1 MTIQLQAL
9 GLILFSLQLPAAAT
23 IVAGANGGGNT
34 TNNTTAAQ
42 YESKYG
48 ISAPIYENII
58 RYSDASG
65 IYLGYNAAT
74 RDVWVLTARHIT
86 TSASLIENQGR
97 TVTIDGL
104 VYNRQPAGS
113 DGLGEL
119 PGGDLRLVRYNRPDL
134 AVPTLA
140 AINISTSIPLAGTTL
155 FTAGYGQNRIQ
166 NAAVTAFTPDSAS
179 VTVGQGYNWSGAN
192 IKRWGVNQIEAE
204 FLDALETTPTVTGT
218 TGTFS
223 FNSYETTGY
232 MTDFDQPGIAQWQ
245 SSDESQGSLGD
256 SGGSALY
263 YSGGQWYLSG
273 IYTAVA
279 GFTGQAGSSSAFG
292 NLSLLTDVAT
302 YSGAIN
308 TALGGV
314 TLIPEPTSPVLVMIA
329 GLLAFTRRNR
339 LRVVSFTPHCV
350 TTSQP

>member
-1 MTIQLQAL
+1 MKLQLQAF
-9 GLILFSLQLPAAAT
+9 GLLIFSLQLPAAAT

-48 ISAPIYENII
+48 ISVPIYENVI

-74 RDVWVLTARHIT
+74 KDVWVLTARHIT
-86 TSASLIENQGR
+86 TSSSLIENQGR

-104 VYNRQPAGS
+104 VYNRQPTGL

-119 PGGDLRLVRYNRPDL
+119 PGGDLRLVRYNRADL
-134 AVPTLA
+134 AVPTLP

-155 FTAGYGQNRIQ
+155 FTVGYGQNRTQ
-166 NAAVTAFTPDSAS
+166 DAALTAVTPDSVP
-179 VTVGQGYNWSGAN
+179 VTVGQGYNWSGTN
-192 IKRWGVNQIEAE
+192 IKRWGINQIEAE
-204 FLDALETTPTVTGT
+204 FLDGLETMPTVTGP

-223 FNSYETTGY
+223 INSYETKGY
-232 MTDFDQPGIAQWQ
+232 MTDFDQPGVAQWQ

-263 YSGGQWYLSG
+263 YSGGKWYLSG

-279 GFTGQAGSSSAFG
+279 GFTGQAGSTSAFG

-314 TLIPEPTSPVLVMIA
+314 VLIPEPTSPVLVLIA
-329 GLLAFTRRNR
+329 SFLAFMRRNR
-339 LRVVSFTPHCV
+339 SRVVSFTPHCIRAR
-350 TTSQP
+350 Q